1 MKNKKMRYLLLVL
14 LMLIMLLIL
23 LLSRCS
29 DSEVVNNLL
38 PIDEL
43 TEEWSG
49 KQNLPGEK
57 GNNERIEIPGFS
69 SLCFRSGETK
79 QLVNFFNPESNEDIL
94 FFMSLFVEE
103 SEVWKANG
111 LCSPGR
117 GYYEIDLNEPLD
129 EGKYEAYLLIECY
142 LDDGTQLNGARVE
155 FELIVQ

>member
-94 FFMSLFVEE
+94 FFMSLF
-103 SEVWKANG
+103 
-111 LCSPGR
+111 
-117 GYYEIDLNEPLD
+117 
-129 EGKYEAYLLIECY
+129 
-142 LDDGTQLNGARVE
+142 
-155 FELIVQ
+155 

>member
-29 DSEVVNNLL
+29 DSEVIDNLL
-38 PIDEL
+38 LIDEL
-43 TEEWSG
+43 TEEWNG

-57 GNNERIEIPGFS
+57 GSNEQIEIPGFS
-69 SLCFRSGETK
+69 SLCFEAGETK
-79 QLVNFFNPESNEDIL
+79 QLVNFYNPESNKDIL
-94 FFMSLFVEE
+94 FLMTLFVEE

-117 GYYEIDLNEPLD
+117 GYYEINLNEPLD
-129 EGKYEAYLLIECY
+129 EGKYEAYLLIGCY
-142 LDDGTQLNGARVE
+142 RDDGTQLNGAKVD
-155 FELIVQ
+155 FTLTVQ